1 MQQEGR
7 TWAHGQAQLGE
18 LTMSMYRVLSAIAAA
33 AFGAAVMM
41 ALPGFSPQVEAGI
54 SNPAVKTDR
63 LDYRPS
69 GPECTQQAW
78 PYYRPDCL
86 RDRSQASGAARVVRL
101 VSTDRLPK

>member
-1 MQQEGR
+1 
-7 TWAHGQAQLGE
+7 
-18 LTMSMYRVLSAIAAA
+18 MSMYRVLSAIAAA

-41 ALPGFSPQVEAGI
+41 ALPGFSPQVAAGI
-54 SNPAVKTDR
+54 SDPAVKADR
-63 LDYRPS
+63 LDSRPS

-86 RDRSQASGAARVVRL
+86 RGHTQASGEARLVRV